1 MIDKELFDK
10 SRVDLIAN
18 KILKTCNY
26 FHQKGKNVDVVAKKK
41 GKTMIT
47 NGLTVDEFLKKH
59 KLQH

>member
-26 FHQKGKNVDVVAKKK
+26 FHLRSKNTNSVGSKK

-47 NGLTVDEFLKKH
+47 NGLTVEDFLKKH
-59 KLQH
+59 KLNH